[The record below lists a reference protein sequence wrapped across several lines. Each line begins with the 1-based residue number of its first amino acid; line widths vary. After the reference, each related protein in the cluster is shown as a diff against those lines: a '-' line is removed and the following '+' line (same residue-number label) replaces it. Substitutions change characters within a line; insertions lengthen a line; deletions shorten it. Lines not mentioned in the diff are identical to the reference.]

1 MTMRIDL
8 HTHSVVSDGTD
19 TPTRLVLKAMEVGLD
34 VIALTDH
41 DTFDGIPEA
50 IEAGKRIGVKV
61 MCGIEMS
68 TQLDGHS
75 VHLLGY
81 GCDPF
86 HRPLVQELAKIR
98 VARTGRLKAFAERM
112 TELDMPLGVDD
123 IIAAAG
129 ASPSIGRPHV
139 ADALVAKG
147 YVEHRDEA
155 FDKWLR
161 EDRPGYVPRYA
172 CELSAAIDLIHE
184 AKGIAILAHPWGR
197 GNESVLTAE
206 VIERLTTEKGLD
218 GIEVNHPDHDE
229 RARELLFALG
239 GRLGLIRTGSS
250 DYHGLGKRN
259 NPLGGENTRD
269 TAYREMLRRIRLRG
283 GIV

>member
-1 MTMRIDL
+1 MRIDL

-19 TPTRLVLKAMEVGLD
+19 TPTRLVLKAMEEGID

-50 IEAGKRIGVKV
+50 VEAGKRIGVKV
-61 MCGIEMS
+61 LPGIEMS
-68 TQLDGHS
+68 TQVDGHS

-86 HRPLVQELAKIR
+86 NRPLVAELAKIR
-98 VARTGRLKAFAERM
+98 VARTGRLKAFADRI
-112 TELDMPLGVDD
+112 TELGMPLAVDD
-123 IIAAAG
+123 IVAAAG

-139 ADALVAKG
+139 ADAMVAKG

-161 EDRPGYVPRYA
+161 DDRPGYVPRYA
-172 CELSAAIDLIHE
+172 CELGQAIDLIH
-184 AKGIAILAHPWGR
+184 AAHGIAVIAHPWAR
-197 GNESVLTAE
+197 GGDRVLTAP
-206 VIERLTTEKGLD
+206 VIEALVAEHGLE
-218 GIEVNHPDHDE
+218 GIEVDHPDHDE
-229 RARELLFALG
+229 HTRELLFAFG
-239 GRLGLIRTGSS
+239 GRVGLIRTGSS

-259 NPLGGENTRD
+259 NPLGANSTREG
-269 TAYREMLRRIRLRG
+269 AYREVLRRIRLRG
-283 GIV
+283 GLA

>member
-1 MTMRIDL
+1 MRIDL

-19 TPTRLVLKAMEVGLD
+19 TPTRLVLKAQEVGLD

-61 MCGIEMS
+61 ISGIEMS
-68 TQLDGHS
+68 TQLDGRS

-86 HRPLVQELAKIR
+86 HRPLVAELAKIR

-112 TELDMPLGVDD
+112 TELGMPLGVDD
-123 IIAAAG
+123 IITAAG

-139 ADALVAKG
+139 ADAMVAKG

-161 EDRPGYVPRYA
+161 EDMPGYVPRYA
-172 CELSAAIDLIHE
+172 CELGAAIDLIHD
-184 AKGIAILAHPWGR
+184 AHGIAVLAHPWGR
-197 GNESVLTAE
+197 GNEKVLTSA
-206 VIERLTTEKGLD
+206 VIERLVREHSLD
-218 GIEVNHPDHDE
+218 GIEVDHPDHDE

-259 NPLGGENTRD
+259 NELGCENTRD
-269 TAYREMLRRIRLRG
+269 TALREMQRRIRLRG
-283 GIV
+283 GHA

>member
-1 MTMRIDL
+1 MRIDL

-19 TPTRLVLKAMEVGLD
+19 TPTRVVLKALENGLD
-34 VIALTDH
+34 VIGLTDH

-50 IEAGKRIGVKV
+50 VEAGKRVGVTV
-61 MCGIEMS
+61 LPGIEMS
-68 TQLDGHS
+68 TTAGGKS

-81 GCDPF
+81 GCDPW
-86 HRPLVQELAKIR
+86 HRPLIEELAKIR
-98 VARTGRLKAFAERM
+98 VARTGRLQAFADRM
-112 TELDMPLGVDD
+112 TELGMPMTVED
-123 IIAAAG
+123 IITAAG

-161 EDRPGYVPRYA
+161 DDKPGYVPRYA
-172 CELSAAIDLIHE
+172 CPLEDAIDLIHD

-197 GNESVLTAE
+197 GTEDVLDA
-206 VIERLTTEKGLD
+206 VYIEQLIREHELE
-218 GIEVNHPDHDE
+218 GIEVDHPDHTADQ
-229 RARELLFALG
+229 RELLFAMG

-259 NPLGGENTRD
+259 NPLGACLTRD
-269 TAYREMLRRIRLRG
+269 TAYREMVRRIRLRG
-283 GIV
+283 GNA

>member
-1 MTMRIDL
+1 MRIDL

-61 MCGIEMS
+61 LCGIEMS
-68 TQLDGHS
+68 TQIDGRS

-86 HRPLVQELAKIR
+86 HRPLVNELAKIR

-112 TELDMPLGVDD
+112 TELGMPLTVDD
-123 IIAAAG
+123 IITAAG

-161 EDRPGYVPRYA
+161 DDKPGYVPRYA
-172 CELSAAIDLIHE
+172 CELGAAIDLIHD
-184 AKGIAILAHPWGR
+184 AHGIAVLAHPWGR
-197 GNESVLTAE
+197 GNDKVLTAPF
-206 VIERLTTEKGLD
+206 IESLVNDHGLE
-218 GIEVNHPDHDE
+218 GIEVDHPDHDE
-229 RARELLFALG
+229 HARELLFALG

-269 TAYREMLRRIRLRG
+269 TAYREILRRIRLRG
-283 GIV
+283 GVV